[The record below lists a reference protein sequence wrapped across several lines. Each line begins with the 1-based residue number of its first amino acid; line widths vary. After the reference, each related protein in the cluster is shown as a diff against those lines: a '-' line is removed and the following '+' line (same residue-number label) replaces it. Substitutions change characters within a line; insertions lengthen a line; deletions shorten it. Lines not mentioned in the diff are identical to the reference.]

1 MAEFIDY
8 KIGPVA
14 KYNFEKTGQKKLART
29 IQTVVPANFFN
40 AQISCSGLKI
50 AFLRQAQMNFGD
62 IMSHSMFSWILL
74 FV

>member
-1 MAEFIDY
+1 M
-8 KIGPVA
+8 GPLQNIILKKQA
-14 KYNFEKTGQKKLART
+14 KEKLART